1 MAGTAVTGRT
11 RRCHA
16 GKTHSAQG
24 IPGPHHGLVS
34 GSVLTDPRR
43 LRAARR
49 AAFPAVRM
57 RPPAP
62 GRHHPA
68 TVADVRAALTAFG
81 EVAYYGLNLVELI
94 PTTRIRN
101 GPLLGSLAGPG
112 HVVLYDQP
120 RPPWRLGA
128 ALSGADRAWLAS
140 AGAEV
145 STPAVVAWPGDSLR
159 RFMLGHVLAHEIG
172 HHLLQHERRLRGE
185 RAARQ
190 RDHEA
195 RAEVVAAALRERLTW
210 C

>member
-1 MAGTAVTGRT
+1 M
-11 RRCHA
+11 
-16 GKTHSAQG
+16 
-24 IPGPHHGLVS
+24 S
-34 GSVLTDPRR
+34 GSVRSDPRR

-49 AAFPAVRM
+49 ASFPAVRM
-57 RPPAP
+57 RPPLR

-81 EVAYYGLNLVELI
+81 EVAYYGITLVELVPAI
-94 PTTRIRN
+94 FIRN
-101 GPLLGSLAGPG
+101 GPLLGSLVGPG

-128 ALSGADRAWLAS
+128 PLSRPDRAWLAS
-140 AGAEV
+140 AGADV

-172 HHLLQHERRLRGE
+172 HHVLQHERRRPAE

-195 RAEVVAAALRERLTW
+195 RAEVVAATLRERLTW